1 MKLLATDYDGTLD
14 FGGNVLESDVEAIKA
29 WRAAGHKFAIVTGR
43 SKASV
48 TEKLKEFDIPVDYY
62 ITNNGGM
69 VFDANGNMLYSSTLD
84 TLTAV
89 DLMYAT
95 HELPEVASYT
105 VNDGLIRHKVT
116 VHPNLPDH
124 HYAHLQDD
132 WSEDEI
138 IALGRFAQIVFSCGT
153 PEAAL
158 SLADKINHYFG
169 NNVTAYPNNFVV
181 DIVPLG
187 ISKATGLDFV
197 QAYCESDDDQTFCMG
212 DSYNDIP
219 MLEAFE
225 NSAAISLA
233 PSEVKMAAS
242 HEFPSVESFVE
253 FALAQ

>member
-14 FGGNVLESDVEAIKA
+14 FGGNVLQSDIDAIKA
-29 WRAAGHKFAIVTGR
+29 WREAGHKFAIVTGR

-48 TEKLKEFDIPVDYY
+48 TEKLDQFDIPVDYY

-69 VFDANGNMLYSSTLD
+69 VFDHKGNVLYSSSLD
-84 TLTAV
+84 MLTAI
-89 DLMYAT
+89 DLMFAT

-105 VNDGLIRHKVT
+105 VNDGLNRHKVT

-132 WSEDEI
+132 WSEEQIMD
-138 IALGRFAQIVFSCGT
+138 LGRFAQIVFSCST
-153 PEAAL
+153 PEAAYA
-158 SLADKINHYFG
+158 LAEKVNQYFG
-169 NNVTAYPNNFVV
+169 NSVSAYPNNFVV
-181 DIVPLG
+181 DIVPKG

-212 DSYNDIP
+212 DSHNDIP

-225 NSAAISLA
+225 NSAAIALA
-233 PSEVKMAAS
+233 PSEVKIAATY
-242 HEFPSVESFVE
+242 EFPSVESFVE
-253 FALAQ
+253 FALDQ